1 MTLEDGTTIQVNAAS
16 ELLFPTHFKKY
27 IRQVKLKGEAYFK
40 VKTKPDS
47 PFHIMVDKLNV
58 QVTGTSFNVKAYE
71 ESDKIDITLVEG
83 SVNIRR
89 GQEVLATLIP
99 GHKFIYCKTTDEYST
114 TEADIMA
121 ETGWTEGKF
130 VFRNEKIE
138 NITQELS
145 RWYNVEMVVNDDIK
159 DLCYSGILSR
169 KQPFIEILDALQLTH
184 ELDFKVHQDKK
195 IDVIRKKN

>member
-1 MTLEDGTTIQVNAAS
+1 MGVRGEEKNSDNIVAEVYDKRLNG
-16 ELLFPTHFKKY
+16 ELLETGGGTAEWQNGYQNLRNVNYFLNYYKVPEAEETKD
-27 IRQVKLKGEAYFK
+27 VLSLKGEAYFK

-99 GHKFIYCKTTDEYST
+99 GHKFIYCKTTDEYS
-114 TEADIMA
+114 IP
-121 ETGWTEGKF
+121 KP
-130 VFRNEKIE
+130 I
-138 NITQELS
+138 
-145 RWYNVEMVVNDDIK
+145 
-159 DLCYSGILSR
+159 
-169 KQPFIEILDALQLTH
+169 
-184 ELDFKVHQDKK
+184 
-195 IDVIRKKN
+195 